1 MSLNHTTLCI
11 FQPLKGGFGF
21 FCVDLLPPAGGLQWR
36 VAMEGARSQVLL
48 FPTRA
53 ERLNVGRRGSSGLR
67 TSLQPPDAASE
78 ARGKPPSGPP
88 LAAARGSQVPSPAQA
103 SSPVPAELGLRSG
116 YSSRTAAGR
125 PRAGQGKEERSRPG
139 PPAAAAAAICY
150 RGNAAVVGARPPSVS
165 SSADSPKPAPP
176 FSRSGGV
183 RRRNQTRVKA
193 K

>member
-1 MSLNHTTLCI
+1 MWISYPQLGPCNGEW
-11 FQPLKGGFGF
+11 P
-21 FCVDLLPPAGGLQWR
+21 WR
-36 VAMEGARSQVLL
+36 GARSQVLL

-53 ERLNVGRRGSSGLR
+53 ERLNVGHRGSSGLR